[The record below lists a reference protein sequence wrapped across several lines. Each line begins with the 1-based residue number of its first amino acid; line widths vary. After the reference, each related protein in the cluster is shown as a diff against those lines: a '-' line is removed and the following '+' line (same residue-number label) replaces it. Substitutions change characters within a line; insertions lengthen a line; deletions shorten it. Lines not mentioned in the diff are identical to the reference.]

1 MNGSAVEI
9 WAVLDMMAKLSDTQ
23 FKEVVQ
29 GFVSVGKENGIKF
42 RELDKFTRVSASM
55 RDMDE
60 ALAIIKDSLI
70 RIRHNFVSIGKKFG
84 LGLYDKDKALWGH
97 EAQHRNPV
105 LLENQLIRVAD

>member
-29 GFVSVGKENGIKF
+29 GFVSV
-42 RELDKFTRVSASM
+42 
-55 RDMDE
+55 DE
-60 ALAIIKDSLI
+60 ALATIKDSLI

-105 LLENQLIRVAD
+105 LLENQLIRVAA